1 MLNLCKKRESWD
13 RRQRDSCTTQGD
25 VQAQSGLRRDGRRH
39 RRLTGGRGTDCGDDG
54 RWERWWCYNYVYVTL
69 SQQTDTQWHAM
80 SQCWQPHTMVD
91 QMLGKCPEMLRQR
104 AGGLLVVSCS
114 VQSCLQSSQISCAR
128 PGRQWT
134 VSSSRAAVPSTS
146 HVLLLPSWQHLDTRH
161 PPSASPWPVL
171 VWHTVNTRLRLGTA
185 PTPWVSWQYW
195 AVADI
200 LIISHLQ
207 AGQAPVMIHQNIVN
221 KFVFYITMKLLRMAD
236 SILKIFSQW
245 IKY

>member
-13 RRQRDSCTTQGD
+13 RETVVLQQGD
-25 VQAQSGLRRDGRRH
+25 MQSGLRREGRRH

-80 SQCWQPHTMVD
+80 SQCWQPHTMVH

-146 HVLLLPSWQHLDTRH
+146 HVLLLPPDNTWTLQLL
-161 PPSASPWPVL
+161 PSASPWPVL
-171 VWHTVNTRLRLGTA
+171 VWHTVNTRLRLGPA

-207 AGQAPVMIHQNIVN
+207 AGQAPRHDPPKYCQQICILHHNEAAPNGRLNIEN
-221 KFVFYITMKLLRMAD
+221 
-236 SILKIFSQW
+236 ILAMN
-245 IKY
+245 

>member
-13 RRQRDSCTTQGD
+13 RRQRDSCTTAGD
-25 VQAQSGLRRDGRRH
+25 MQAQSGLRREGRRH
-39 RRLTGGRGTDCGDDG
+39 RRLRGGRDTDCGDDG
-54 RWERWWCYNYVYVTL
+54 RWERWWCYNYVHVTL

-91 QMLGKCPEMLRQR
+91 QMLSKCPEKERQR

-146 HVLLLPSWQHLDTRH
+146 HVPLLPSWQHLDTRH
-161 PPSASPWPVL
+161 PPLGLPLASVGVTHSEHEAEAGPGPHPVSQL
-171 VWHTVNTRLRLGTA
+171 TVLSSVGYIDYFPPPGGPGARHDPPKYCQQICILHHNEAAPNGRLNIEN
-185 PTPWVSWQYW
+185 
-195 AVADI
+195 I
-200 LIISHLQ
+200 L
-207 AGQAPVMIHQNIVN
+207 AMN
-221 KFVFYITMKLLRMAD
+221 
-236 SILKIFSQW
+236 
-245 IKY
+245 